1 MDYTIEQVEQRMSEI
16 KNEIETADEERLAE
30 LEIEIKALNDRKEE
44 LRNIAEEERET
55 RAKAAEEGIT
65 VKTFETEERTKNN
78 MEIRNTPEYVKA
90 FADYIR
96 TEDDRECRAL
106 LTENVSG
113 ALPVPEFVYEEIKQA
128 WENDELF
135 SRVRKIS
142 VKGNMKV
149 GFERSADGAVIHT
162 EGTSAPSEESL
173 TLGIVTMIPQSI
185 KKWITVSD
193 EAIDMD
199 PEAFLRY
206 VYDELT
212 YQIIKKA
219 KDTLI
224 TQIAAASTS
233 ASSSAVNVPKITKAA
248 GVDTVITAL
257 GNLSDQAQRPVAVMN
272 KATWAAIRAA
282 ANTAYYGV
290 DPFEGLDVVFANILP
305 AYATASTN
313 DVYMIVGDFEYGA
326 LANLPNG
333 EEVRIKY
340 DDLSLAE
347 ADLVKIVGR
356 MFVALGV
363 VGPAAFCNVAKP
375 SA

>member
-1 MDYTIEQVEQRMSEI
+1 MDYTIEQVEQRMAEI
-16 KNEIETADEERLAE
+16 KAEIDTADEERLS
-30 LEIEIKALNDRKEE
+30 EIEEEIKALNDRKEE
-44 LRNIAEEERET
+44 LRTIAEAERET
-55 RAKAAEEGIT
+55 RAKAAETGIT
-65 VKTFETEERTKNN
+65 VKTFETEERKKDN

-162 EGTSAPSEESL
+162 EGTSAPSEENL

-193 EAIDMD
+193 EAIDME

-224 TQIAAASTS
+224 SQIAAASTS
-233 ASSSAVNVPKITKAA
+233 ASSSAVNVPKVTKAA

-257 GNLSDQAQRPVAVMN
+257 GNLSDQAQRPVVVCN
-272 KATWAAIRAA
+272 KATWAAIKAA
-282 ANTAYYGV
+282 ANTSYYGV
-290 DPFEGLDVVFANILP
+290 DPFEGLDVVFANVLP
-305 AYATASTN
+305 AYSTASAN
-313 DVYMIVGDFEYGA
+313 AVYMIVGDFEYGA

-333 EEVRIKY
+333 NEVRIKY

-375 SA
+375 SE

>member
-16 KNEIETADEERLAE
+16 KNEIETADEERLSE
-30 LEIEIKALNDRKEE
+30 LETEIKELNDRKEE

-55 RAKAAEEGIT
+55 RAKAAEVGIT

-149 GFERSADGAVIHT
+149 GFERSATDAVFHT
-162 EGTSAPSEESL
+162 EGTSAPTEETL

-185 KKWITVSD
+185 KKWITISN
-193 EAIDMD
+193 
-199 PEAFLRY
+199 RH
-206 VYDELT
+206 
-212 YQIIKKA
+212 
-219 KDTLI
+219 
-224 TQIAAASTS
+224 
-233 ASSSAVNVPKITKAA
+233 
-248 GVDTVITAL
+248 
-257 GNLSDQAQRPVAVMN
+257 
-272 KATWAAIRAA
+272 
-282 ANTAYYGV
+282 
-290 DPFEGLDVVFANILP
+290 
-305 AYATASTN
+305 
-313 DVYMIVGDFEYGA
+313 GA
-326 LANLPNG
+326 
-333 EEVRIKY
+333 
-340 DDLSLAE
+340 
-347 ADLVKIVGR
+347 
-356 MFVALGV
+356 
-363 VGPAAFCNVAKP
+363 
-375 SA
+375 